1 MGFGFRKSFKLV
13 PGVRINVSKRGAGA
27 SLGGK
32 GFTHSIGPGG
42 RRTTISAP
50 GTGVSY
56 SVQHKR
62 SRGGNEIVDAIRGII
77 VLIGFVIFVVI
88 GVMALFK

>member
-1 MGFGFRKSFKLV
+1 MGFRFRKSFRV
-13 PGVRINVSKRGAGA
+13 APGVRLNVSKRGAGV

-32 GFTHSIGPGG
+32 GFTHSIGPSG

-56 SVQHKR
+56 SVDHKR
-62 SRGGNEIVDAIRGII
+62 S
-77 VLIGFVIFVVI
+77 
-88 GVMALFK
+88 

>member
-1 MGFGFRKSFKLV
+1 MGFRFRKSFRLGL
-13 PGVRINVSKRGAGA
+13 GVRLNVSKRGAGV

-32 GFTHSIGPGG
+32 GFTHSIGPSG

-56 SVQHKR
+56 SVDHKR
-62 SRGGNEIVDAIRGII
+62 SQGSSEIANAIIGVII
-77 VLIGFVIFVVI
+77 LLGFLAFVVI
-88 GVMALFK
+88 GVGALFR